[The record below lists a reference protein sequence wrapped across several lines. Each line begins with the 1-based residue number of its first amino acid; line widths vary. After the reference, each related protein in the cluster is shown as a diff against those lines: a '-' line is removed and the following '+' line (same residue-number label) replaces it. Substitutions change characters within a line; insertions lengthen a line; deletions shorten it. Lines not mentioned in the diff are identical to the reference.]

1 MPSLRETLPTMWV
14 SAGSIVSGES
24 FGIGICKESRVD
36 TCGPHSPY
44 GGAGEREMGKGDSS
58 EIQGPSEA

>member
-1 MPSLRETLPTMWV
+1 MAPTAPM
-14 SAGSIVSGES
+14 G
-24 FGIGICKESRVD
+24 
-36 TCGPHSPY
+36 

>member
-1 MPSLRETLPTMWV
+1 MWV
-14 SAGSIVSGES
+14 SVGSIASGES
-24 FGIGICKESRVD
+24 FGKGICKESRVD
-36 TCGPHSPY
+36 TCGPHSLY